1 MDKRL
6 IMKKAHHITRGLVK
20 EFGVDYRTQLSIT
33 LKFLYEEEKEQEQG
47 YKVWA
52 EGSDF
57 VLIKI
62 VGYKENSNAKAEQLV
77 GVLYDNYHVT
87 STITEVNIEEGYA
100 VMKFYDIDADELE
113 DMTFSYI
120 ECLGRL

>member
-6 IMKKAHHITRGLVK
+6 LMKKAHHITRGLVK

-47 YKVWA
+47 YKVWSV
-52 EGSDF
+52 GKDF
-57 VLIKI
+57 VLVKI
-62 VGYKENSNAKAEQLV
+62 IGYKEYSLAKAQEV
-77 GVLYDNYHVT
+77 TDALYSNYHVS
-87 STITEVNIEEGYA
+87 STITSINNEEGYA
-100 VMKFYDIDADELE
+100 VVKFYDIDADELE

-120 ECLGRL
+120 ECLGNL